1 MKADYIE
8 NQNPYEYESVRS
20 QPTKT
25 RQVSSRVRNMRDGRE
40 QRANKHYKPYNEQY
54 VDLSIVHVCK
64 NVYEIE
70 HELIY
75 EVYAIPNVIC
85 SVVPKCE
92 GG

>member
-1 MKADYIE
+1 
-8 NQNPYEYESVRS
+8 
-20 QPTKT
+20 
-25 RQVSSRVRNMRDGRE
+25 MRDDENSE
-40 QRANKHYKPYNEQY
+40 QNKHYKPYNEQY
-54 VDLSIVHVCK
+54 VVLSIVHVCK